1 MLLLDAGDLLF
12 KKFSG
17 PIPENE
23 SKMATEKALLM
34 TESFNLMKYDAM
46 GVGDDDLS
54 LGKEFLAEI
63 SKKAQ
68 FPLLSSNLLDGVS
81 GKPLFQPYLVK
92 EINGLRIGIFSLLGS
107 DCFGPTDPRMKGLT
121 LQDPIDTAQK
131 MVKELQPKTDLII
144 LLSHLSYPKD
154 MEFAQKVSG
163 VHVIVGGHT
172 GINLS
177 YPQVVKNTIIL
188 QTPPKGMFAAKLDLS
203 FSHPESSFYNSATK
217 RSNEN
222 NLNQL
227 KGRLASKEATEADKS
242 QLRKAI
248 EGAEKSLQQFQGK
261 NEFINAILPLDERVK
276 ENPDMSK
283 LIEAFKANFAETG
296 KTPPPKQ

>member
-1 MLLLDAGDLLF
+1 
-12 KKFSG
+12 
-17 PIPENE
+17 
-23 SKMATEKALLM
+23 MATEKALLM

-46 GVGDDDLS
+46 GIGDDDLS
-54 LGKEFLAEI
+54 LGKEFLVEV

-68 FPLLSSNLLDGVS
+68 FPLLSSNLFDGMS
-81 GKPLFQPYLVK
+81 GKTLFQPYLVK

-107 DCFGPTDPRMKGLT
+107 DCFSSPTDPRMKGLT
-121 LQDPIDTAQK
+121 LQDPVEVAQK

-163 VHVIVGGHT
+163 VHIIVGGHT

-177 YPQVVKNTIIL
+177 FPSVVKNTIIL

-227 KGRLASKEATEADKS
+227 KGRLASKEGTEADKAR
-242 QLRKAI
+242 LRKEI
-248 EGAEKSLQQFQGK
+248 EGAEKSLQQLQGK

-276 ENPDMSK
+276 ENPDMAK